1 MSKEKT
7 METKEF
13 EGYTVLLADDEE
25 IAREIVANIVEDL
38 GARCLTAKDG
48 NELLER
54 LNAPG
59 GEEIDL
65 VLTDINMPGKSG
77 IEACSEFRASGHP
90 KAKKLPFIGISAD
103 TNPAIFDNAIS
114 AGMNGMTM
122 KPLTRETLHAHFHI
136 TLKDRRANEVFCE
149 RIQQALAKSLFF
161 STVSHDIRTPL
172 NAIIGFSQLLKI
184 GFDSK
189 EEHDNAVESINVSSK
204 TLLQLVNDILDLSKL
219 ESGKMEICPEPTEA
233 AKVLEEIVSSFRF
246 SNHNQALEVRCRAD
260 EMPLLMLDPQ
270 RIRQIA
276 FNLVGNAVKFTKEGF
291 VELRATFEHTS
302 LGRGKFIMAVE
313 DTGCGISEEDQ
324 KRLASPFVQVGSSKA
339 KAKGTGLGLAICRQL
354 ARAMGG
360 SLEIASTLG
369 KGTTFSIVI
378 PNLAVADSVAQVAH
392 EQEVQAEAAELPHA
406 AAAGLKIL
414 FADDTR
420 INHIVLKSLLKK
432 LGVTNVVSASNGAE
446 ALAILEREGA
456 RAFDLVITDM
466 FMPQMTG
473 EELVSAIRADARLS
487 ALTVYLFTADVEFKD
502 TYAEKGFS
510 GVLIKPATLETLRG
524 ACIAAYAAS
533 APSGGGL

>member
-1 MSKEKT
+1 MPP
-7 METKEF
+7 KEF

-38 GARCLTAKDG
+38 GARCITAKDG
-48 NELLER
+48 NELLEK

-59 GEEIDL
+59 SEDIAL
-65 VLTDINMPGKSG
+65 VLTDINMPGKNG
-77 IEACSEFRASGHP
+77 IEACSEFRASAHP

-122 KPLTRETLHAHFHI
+122 KPLTRETLYAHFHI
-136 TLKDRRANEVFCE
+136 TLKDKRANEIFCE

-184 GFDSK
+184 GFDSQQ
-189 EEHDNAVESINVSSK
+189 EHDNAVESINVSSK
-204 TLLQLVNDILDLSKL
+204 ILLQLVNDILDLSKL

-233 AKVLEEIVSSFRF
+233 SKVLEEIVSAFRF
-246 SNHNQALEVRCRAD
+246 SNHNQDLDVRCKT
-260 EMPLLMLDPQ
+260 EKMPLLMLDPQ
-270 RIRQIA
+270 RICQIA

-291 VELRATFEHTS
+291 VELRASFKPTQA
-302 LGRGKFIMAVE
+302 GRGTFTLTVQ

-354 ARAMGG
+354 AKAMGG
-360 SLEIASTLG
+360 DLDITSKLG
-369 KGTTFSIVI
+369 EGATFSIVI
-378 PNLAVADSVAQVAH
+378 PNLATADGADAVPP
-392 EQEVQAEAAELPHA
+392 EQSAPAPVSILTPEE
-406 AAAGLKIL
+406 AAGLRLL
-414 FADDTR
+414 FADDTNL
-420 INHIVLKSLLKK
+420 NHIVLKSLLKK
-432 LGVTNVVSASNGAE
+432 LGICKVTSAMNGAE

-456 RAFDLVITDM
+456 DAFDMVITDM

-473 EELVSAIRADARLS
+473 EELVSAIRANTHLS
-487 ALTVYLFTADVEFKD
+487 TLPVYLFTADVEFKD

-510 GVLIKPATLETLRG
+510 GVLIKPATLGSLQSICADARR
-524 ACIAAYAAS
+524 S
-533 APSGGGL
+533 SLKS

>member
-1 MSKEKT
+1 MNA
-7 METKEF
+7 KEF

-38 GARCLTAKDG
+38 GARCITAKDG
-48 NELLER
+48 NELLEK

-59 GEEIDL
+59 GDAIDL
-65 VLTDINMPGKSG
+65 VLTDINMPVKGG
-77 IEACSEFRASGHP
+77 IEACSEFRASDHP
-90 KAKKLPFIGISAD
+90 KAKRLPIIGISAD

-136 TLKDRRANEVFCE
+136 TLKDKRANEVFCE

-172 NAIIGFSQLLKI
+172 NAIIGFSQLLKM
-184 GFDSK
+184 GFDSQ
-189 EEHDNAVESINVSSK
+189 EEHDNAVESIHVSSK

-219 ESGKMEICPEPTEA
+219 ESGKMEICPEPTETG
-233 AKVLEEIVSSFRF
+233 KVLEEIVSAFRF
-246 SNHNQALEVRCRAD
+246 SNQNKALDVRCVAGD
-260 EMPLLMLDPQ
+260 MPLLMLDPQ

-291 VELRATFEHTS
+291 VELRTS
-302 LGRGKFIMAVE
+302 FTPSSPGRGTFTMAVQ

-324 KRLASPFVQVGSSKA
+324 KRLASPFVQVGSNKA

-354 ARAMGG
+354 AKAMGG
-360 SLEIASTLG
+360 DLKIASRLG
-369 KGTTFSIVI
+369 EGTTFSIVI
-378 PNLAVADSVAQVAH
+378 PNLPVAECGTPTQAD
-392 EQEVQAEAAELPHA
+392 QEIQIAAGDLSQEAAV
-406 AAAGLKIL
+406 GLRIL
-414 FADDTR
+414 FADDTK

-432 LGVTNVVSASNGAE
+432 LGVTNVTPAYNGAE
-446 ALAILEREGA
+446 ALEILEREGA
-456 RAFDLVITDM
+456 GAFDLVITDM

-473 EELVSAIRADARLS
+473 EELVDAIRADAKLAS
-487 ALTVYLFTADVEFKD
+487 LKVYLFTADVEFKD
-502 TYAEKGFS
+502 TYADKGFS
-510 GVLIKPATLETLRG
+510 GVLIKPATLETLKD
-524 ACIAAYAAS
+524 ACIAATKK
-533 APSGGGL
+533 

>member
-1 MSKEKT
+1 
-7 METKEF
+7 MEAKEF

-38 GARCLTAKDG
+38 GARCITAKDG
-48 NELLER
+48 NELLEK

-59 GEEIDL
+59 GEAIDL

-77 IEACSEFRASGHP
+77 IEACSEFRASEHP
-90 KAKKLPFIGISAD
+90 KAKRLPIIGISAD

-172 NAIIGFSQLLKI
+172 NAIIGFSQLLKM
-184 GFDSK
+184 GFDTK

-219 ESGKMEICPEPTEA
+219 ESGKMEICPEPTETG
-233 AKVLEEIVSSFRF
+233 KVLEEIVSSFRF
-246 SNHNQALEVRCRAD
+246 SNQNKELEVRCKAGD
-260 EMPLLMLDPQ
+260 MPLLMLDPQ

-291 VELRATFEHTS
+291 VELRASFEPTAPGKGTFT
-302 LGRGKFIMAVE
+302 MAVQ
-313 DTGCGISEEDQ
+313 DTGCGISEADQ
-324 KRLASPFVQVGSSKA
+324 KRLASPFVQVGCNKA

-354 ARAMGG
+354 AKAMGG
-360 SLEIASTLG
+360 DLAIASTLG
-369 KGTTFSIVI
+369 EGTTFSIVI
-378 PNLAVADSVAQVAH
+378 PNLAVAASGTMAAD
-392 EQEVQAEAAELPHA
+392 EQEVQAGVLSQSV
-406 AAAGLKIL
+406 AAGLRVL

-432 LGVTNVVSASNGAE
+432 LGVTDVTSAANGAE
-446 ALAILEREGA
+446 ALARFWSA
-456 RAFDLVITDM
+456 R
-466 FMPQMTG
+466 G
-473 EELVSAIRADARLS
+473 RAP
-487 ALTVYLFTADVEFKD
+487 
-502 TYAEKGFS
+502 
-510 GVLIKPATLETLRG
+510 LIW
-524 ACIAAYAAS
+524 
-533 APSGGGL
+533 

>member
-1 MSKEKT
+1 MKD
-7 METKEF
+7 F
-13 EGYTVLLADDEE
+13 EGYTVLIADDEE

-38 GARCLTAKDG
+38 GAKCITAKDG
-48 NELLER
+48 DELLER

-59 GEEIDL
+59 GEKIDL

-77 IEACSEFRASGHP
+77 IEACSEFRASEHP
-90 KAKKLPFIGISAD
+90 KAKRLPIIGISAD

-136 TLKDRRANEVFCE
+136 TLKDKRANEVFCE

-172 NAIIGFSQLLKI
+172 NAIIGFSQLLKM

-219 ESGKMEICPEPTEA
+219 ESGKMEICPEPTET

-246 SNHNQALEVRCRAD
+246 SNQNKELELRCKAGD
-260 EMPLLMLDPQ
+260 MPLLMLDPQ

-291 VELRATFEHTS
+291 VELRASFEPTGPEKGTFT
-302 LGRGKFIMAVE
+302 MAVQ
-313 DTGCGISEEDQ
+313 DTGCGISEADQ
-324 KRLASPFVQVGSSKA
+324 KRLASPFVQVGCNKA

-354 ARAMGG
+354 AKAMGG
-360 SLEIASTLG
+360 DLAIASTLG
-369 KGTTFSIVI
+369 VGTTFSIVI
-378 PNLAVADSVAQVAH
+378 PNLAAASSGTTAADEKAEKTCSLPQSV
-392 EQEVQAEAAELPHA
+392 
-406 AAAGLKIL
+406 AAGLRVL

-432 LGVTNVVSASNGAE
+432 LGVTDVTSVANGAD
-446 ALAILEREGA
+446 ALALLEREGA
-456 RAFDLVITDM
+456 GAFDLVITDM

-473 EELVSAIRADARLS
+473 EELVSAIRADAKLS
-487 ALTVYLFTADVEFKD
+487 ALPVYLFTADVEFKD

-510 GVLIKPATLETLRG
+510 GVLIKPATLESLKE
-524 ACIAAYAAS
+524 ACIAAA
-533 APSGGGL
+533 GK